1 MQSKMVVFSFLVLKG
16 VYFYKLPFLIR
27 KEFNM
32 DSIIQVYIDML
43 NYCLPFCLVFGFG
56 NMIVGTILRAIFGG
70 RLVIK

>member
-1 MQSKMVVFSFLVLKG
+1 
-16 VYFYKLPFLIR
+16 
-27 KEFNM
+27 M